1 MEFAITKELDIK
13 SYEKSTLIQEVSD
26 DLGSYLK
33 NRNYGDDIGV
43 FLIGFVGVKTKPGY
57 EDWYK
62 ERKPRYVDY
71 KQSKNRLTGL
81 VMETIKE
88 YSYDIKFDN
97 ELYDKFVNSSD
108 EDSKKLL
115 VEKILESFLHL
126 DKLPKKVKDFD
137 KEKFKTDVEKFFR
150 EQGLI

>member
-33 NRNYGDDIGV
+33 NRNYGDDIEV

-115 VEKILESFLHL
+115 VEKILESFEHL

-137 KEKFKTDVEKFFR
+137 KEKFKTDVEEFFR
-150 EQGLI
+150 EQGLV

>member
-71 KQSKNRLTGL
+71 KQIKNRLTGL